1 MERTN
6 HIGVLSRLVVG
17 HFRDIRKSP
26 VVLIGVTGCLILS
39 TLSMYTLHILAYRII
54 TDSKTQFGMSE
65 YRYLIPLQSRTE
77 DEYFSI
83 RQRWF
88 NEPSR
93 PAYALIPVIEGT
105 IDHEGKVIPLIGLD
119 PIVLLKRQQES
130 SDFGRFSGDPSF
142 LLGTSVIA
150 FGDQL
155 QVGDSVQG
163 SSVSSVF
170 ASQNDYILADLATAQ
185 EMLQRTHEIDAIWL
199 AASSSH
205 RSEWLDWL
213 LPGLVDD
220 SKPQETDGTLEKYGA
235 QPFTW
240 WNPAEEFNRAIAFQL
255 GILALLALAVATFV
269 IYQITN
275 TAAFRRR
282 REQLRVRTLGVS
294 QIQYATAFLGTY
306 LLVAILA
313 CLLGIGLGQL
323 VLEFVLPAGAP
334 DFASTEVLI
343 ASSKT
348 FAITSVA
355 TVVIVGWAHR
365 LSKNSLGFWSKT
377 IIGLAAVLVTI
388 ALLTT
393 DSGLVGAEF
402 AIVLAC
408 LANILLLVPLVLFL
422 LGKIVHS
429 RNSERHVS
437 RMHQRSFVKLLNVT
451 RPIVFALAFALA
463 NAIGIDVMV
472 SSFRTNFFEMLDARL
487 TEGIYLSNV
496 RKIASEDLQNLD
508 GVSEARHYVAG
519 SGSTDAGVFDYRIA
533 SMDEW
538 ESSRYGYN
546 GTSPPSLLV
555 NESAAKRMSL
565 KIGDLVDMRLG
576 TGEDLSLRVDHV
588 FRDYGSVAPRFILSD
603 EHFPNLAYPTDIIVL
618 LGDVEV
624 IRQSVRILQRQYP
637 ELSVRSDTEIRALAE
652 FVFDQTFFLTRVM
665 ATVALIVAVL
675 GLACSLTV
683 YLSMRDTELR
693 LLLTLGISRRELL
706 SANLLH
712 TFGMGTVTVICA
724 LPLSIL
730 IAWILCE
737 VVHPRAFAWHIDFQ
751 VSWWSLLLPSLLCIG
766 AAVIA
771 GFEPMRRALVRALSQ
786 PISDLT

>member
-6 HIGVLSRLVVG
+6 HLGVLSRLVVS

-26 VVLIGVTGCLILS
+26 VVLIGVSGCLILS
-39 TLSMYTLHILAYRII
+39 TLSMYTLHMLAYQII
-54 TDSKTQFGMSE
+54 TDSRTQFGMSE
-65 YRYLIPLQSRTE
+65 YRYLIPLKSRTE

-83 RQRWF
+83 RQQWF
-88 NEPSR
+88 DEPNR
-93 PAYALIPVIEGT
+93 PGYALIPVIEGT
-105 IDHEGKVIPLIGLD
+105 IDYQGRTIPLIGLD
-119 PIVLLKRQQES
+119 PIVSLKRQQDQ
-130 SDFGRFSGDPSF
+130 SDFRGLSGDPSF

-150 FGDQL
+150 FGDEFR
-155 QVGDSVQG
+155 VGDSVRG
-163 SSVSSVF
+163 KSVSRVF

-185 EMLQRTHEIDAIWL
+185 ELLQRMQEIDSIWL
-199 AASSSH
+199 AASNSPQYQ
-205 RSEWLDWL
+205 WLDWL

-220 SKPQETDGTLEKYGA
+220 PQPHQIDETLQKYGA
-235 QPFTW
+235 RPFTW

-275 TAAFRRR
+275 TAAYRRQ
-282 REQLRVRTLGVS
+282 RERLRVRTLGVG
-294 QIQYATAFLGTY
+294 QVQYATAFLSTY
-306 LLVAILA
+306 LVVATIA
-313 CLLGIGLGQL
+313 CLLGIGLGHL
-323 VLEFVLPAGAP
+323 VLELTLPAGAP
-334 DFASTEVLI
+334 DLASTEVLI
-343 ASSKT
+343 AVAKT
-348 FAITSVA
+348 FAVTIVA
-355 TVVIVGWAHR
+355 TAVIVGWAHR
-365 LSKNSLGFWSKT
+365 QSRTSLGFWSKT
-377 IIGLAAVLVTI
+377 IIGTAAVLGTV

-393 DSGLVGAEF
+393 ESGLLGAEF

-408 LANILLLVPLVLFL
+408 LANIVLLVPLVLYI
-422 LGKIVHS
+422 LGKIIHS
-429 RNSERHVS
+429 RNTDGHVS
-437 RMHQRSFVKLLNVT
+437 RMHRRSFVNLLNVT

-463 NAIGIDVMV
+463 NAIGIDLMV

-508 GVSEARHYVAG
+508 GVLEARHYVTG
-519 SGSTDAGVFDYRIA
+519 TGTTEAGVFDYRIA
-533 SMDEW
+533 VMDEW
-538 ESSRYGYN
+538 ESSRYGYS
-546 GTSPPSLLV
+546 GTTLPSLLV
-555 NESAAKRMSL
+555 NESAAKRMTL
-565 KIGDLVDMRLG
+565 KIGDRVEMRLA
-576 TGEDLSLRVDHV
+576 TGEDLTLRVDHV

-603 EHFPNLAYPTDIIVL
+603 QHFPDLSYPTDIVVL
-618 LGDVEV
+618 LGDVEF
-624 IRQSVRILQRQYP
+624 IRQSVHTLQEQYP

-712 TFGMGTVTVICA
+712 TFGMGLVTVVCA

-751 VSWWSLLLPSLLCIG
+751 ISWWSLLLPSLLCIG

-786 PISDLT
+786 PISDLA